1 MKEANLIDLGFE
13 RIDVSA
19 EESGDNAFYY
29 YTKDFGENNVL
40 SLISTANDQLVD
52 GEWWV
57 EVFED
62 DSIKI
67 DDEDDLEDFIEI
79 VTRIVN
85 KQIERVRGVSLSTEG
100 HPRE

>member
-100 HPRE
+100 DPRE

>member
-1 MKEANLIDLGFE
+1 MKEYLLVNLGFE

-29 YTKDFGENNVL
+29 YTKDFGEKNVL
-40 SLISTANDQLVD
+40 SLISTTNDQVED
-52 GEWWV
+52 GEWYV

-67 DDEDDLEDFIEI
+67 DDEDDLKDFIEI
-79 VTRIVN
+79 ITRIVN
-85 KQIERVRGVSLSTEG
+85 K
-100 HPRE
+100 